1 MKENE
6 ADRQAELSR
15 EATLEAVLFAAGN
28 PLPLASLAAIMDC
41 EESEVVELARSLQAK
56 LTSEGSGLTVQRVAG
71 GYQLVTRPE
80 TYATVERLSQ
90 VTDRHLSAPTMET
103 LSIIAF
109 KQPIT
114 KPEIEQLRG
123 VRVERALAKLLELDL
138 ICELGRKQVLGR
150 PILYGTTATF
160 LRCFGLD
167 SLDDLPQLPDIPE
180 QAGLLETSGLPEQ
193 AADPASAEPSPG
205 GGSAP
210 DKADNTNSI
219 D

>member
-80 TYATVERLSQ
+80 YYGAIEKLTQVVDRRL
-90 VTDRHLSAPTMET
+90 TAPTMET

-114 KPEIEQLRG
+114 KAEIEAVRG
-123 VRVERALAKLLELDL
+123 VRVEKALTRLLDYEL
-138 ICELGRKQVLGR
+138 IAEVGRKQAVGR
-150 PILYGTTATF
+150 PILYGTTDRF
-160 LRCFGLD
+160 LQVFGLKG
-167 SLDDLPQLPDIPE
+167 LEDLPLLPTDEEAMAALDVEQLS
-180 QAGLLETSGLPEQ
+180 LLDPGELP
-193 AADPASAEPSPG
+193 G
-205 GGSAP
+205 
-210 DKADNTNSI
+210 N
-219 D
+219 

>member
-90 VTDRHLSAPTMET
+90 VTDRHLSAPTM
-103 LSIIAF
+103 
-109 KQPIT
+109 
-114 KPEIEQLRG
+114 
-123 VRVERALAKLLELDL
+123 
-138 ICELGRKQVLGR
+138 
-150 PILYGTTATF
+150 
-160 LRCFGLD
+160 
-167 SLDDLPQLPDIPE
+167 
-180 QAGLLETSGLPEQ
+180 
-193 AADPASAEPSPG
+193 
-205 GGSAP
+205 
-210 DKADNTNSI
+210 
-219 D
+219 